1 MQVLADDVAP
11 VARRDLT
18 RVRSGIS
25 MALLFALLVLVALQ
39 RGGYYAESWALPAAA
54 CGWLVAVVALVG
66 GRQRLRRLELA
77 YLAGLAL
84 LASLAL
90 ISTAWAPGGLGSA
103 LPQAQLVAFYLSAV
117 CAVLMLFR
125 RAAALVMAV
134 WAALA
139 IVSLASLGT
148 KLFPSDAS
156 SFSNLSGN
164 RLFEPIGYW
173 NSLGLWSAMGLCVA
187 TALLARGRLPAVRAV
202 AAASTVPSA
211 TCLYFTFSRGA
222 WVALAIGLI
231 AALAVDP
238 RRLGYAAWLCLTAP
252 WAAMGIL
259 LASRAHSLTSV
270 NPDLAEAQSEG
281 RPLALALVA
290 LSVAA
295 ALATTALVKAERR
308 VSAHELARRVFAGA
322 IAVLCVLGLL
332 AVMLRFGAPWT
343 IAEQAAHKFGA
354 PPQAKVDD
362 LNSRLFDASGSFR
375 VDLWRVAWDDAT
387 RHPLAGSG
395 AGSYAAEWFRERP
408 IALDATNA
416 HQLYLETLAELGP
429 LGLAFLLVALGAPLV
444 AAWRARHHPLAAGVT
459 AAYVAFLV
467 HAAVDWDWQLA
478 AVTLA
483 ALCCGAALLVMARG
497 SRSSGPSALSR
508 GALALAGV
516 ALAGFALWS
525 LHGNL
530 PLGQSRDAIDEGRW
544 SAAEGH
550 AAVAVA
556 RIGGSSALSWR
567 FLGEAQTALRRREA
581 ARESLRVAV
590 RRDPTSWEA
599 WYDLAVVSEGAQRRT
614 AASRALALN
623 PLGPETRSLAR
634 ATGITVPRANTELP
648 GSQVP

>member
-11 VARRDLT
+11 VARRDFA
-18 RVRSGIS
+18 RVRSWLS

-39 RGGYYAESWALPAAA
+39 RGGYYAESWGLPAAA
-54 CGWLVAVVALVG
+54 CGWLVAVIALVG
-66 GRQRLRRLELA
+66 GRQRLGRLELVH
-77 YLAGLAL
+77 LAGLAL

-90 ISTAWAPGGLGSA
+90 MSATWAPGGLGSA
-103 LPQAQLVAFYLSAV
+103 LPQAELVGLDLCAV

-125 RAAALVMAV
+125 HATPLVVTV

-148 KLFPSDAS
+148 RLFPSDAS

-173 NSLGLWSAMGLCVA
+173 NSLGLWSAMGLCLGI
-187 TALLARGRLPAVRAV
+187 ALLARARLPALRAV
-202 AAASTVPSA
+202 AAASTVPCA
-211 TCLYFTFSRGA
+211 TSLYFTFSRGA
-222 WVALAIGLI
+222 WVALAVGLV
-231 AALAVDP
+231 AALAFDP
-238 RRLGYAAWLCLTAP
+238 RRLGSAAWLGLTAP

-290 LSVAA
+290 LSLAA
-295 ALATTALVKAERR
+295 ALATTALVKGEGRI
-308 VSAHELARRVFAGA
+308 SAPALSRRVFAGA
-322 IAVLCVLGLL
+322 IALLCVLGLV

-343 IAEQAAHKFGA
+343 IAEQAAHKFDA
-354 PPQAKVDD
+354 PPPAKVDD

-375 VDLWRVAWDDAT
+375 VDLWRVAWNDAT
-387 RHPLAGSG
+387 RHPLVGSG
-395 AGSYAAEWFRERP
+395 AGTYAAEWFRERP
-408 IALDATNA
+408 VALDATNA

-429 LGLAFLLVALGAPLV
+429 LGLAFLLVALGAPLI

-478 AVTLA
+478 AVALA

-497 SRSSGPSALSR
+497 SRSTAPSPHSR

-516 ALAGFALWS
+516 ALASLALWS

-530 PLGQSRDAIDEGRW
+530 PLGQSRDAMDEGRW
-544 SAAEGH
+544 SAAEDH

-556 RIGGSSALSWR
+556 RIGGSSALPWR
-567 FLGEAQTALRRREA
+567 LLGEAQTALRQREA

-590 RRDPTSWEA
+590 RRDPSSWEA

-623 PLGPETRSLAR
+623 PLGPEIRSLAQG
-634 ATGITVPRANTELP
+634 AGIAVPAR
-648 GSQVP
+648 